1 MSENKTHFN
10 SANIAI
16 LGASGYTGIEA
27 IRLLVNNSN
36 YNIVNLTADSNAG
49 MSVSEVYPHLS
60 RINLPDFK
68 KIEDINFS
76 KVSSI
81 RKRHSHEENLWSTFF
96 TSVNLTSELCIFSII
111 FSGTEVDTSAS
122 SVP

>member
-1 MSENKTHFN
+1 MSKRKTHFN
-10 SANIAI
+10 RANIAI

-36 YNIVNLTADSNAG
+36 YNIVALTADSNAG

-76 KVSSI
+76 KIDAVISCLP
-81 RKRHSHEENLWSTFF
+81 H
-96 TSVNLTSELCIFSII
+96 
-111 FSGTEVDTSAS
+111 G
-122 SVP
+122 

>member
-1 MSENKTHFN
+1 MSKRKTHFN
-10 SANIAI
+10 RANIAI

-36 YNIVNLTADSNAG
+36 YNIVALTADSNAG

-76 KVSSI
+76 KIDAVISCFCLLYTSPSPRDRQKSRMPSS
-81 RKRHSHEENLWSTFF
+81 
-96 TSVNLTSELCIFSII
+96 
-111 FSGTEVDTSAS
+111 A
-122 SVP
+122 